1 MQSLTLPQ
9 ILASA
14 IAENG
19 IKNPIP
25 QNSTGTYLA
34 SVDEGYPEITLTPI
48 AEGGIPP
55 AGGDLNGMFNLL
67 SQFYFFNQNGGTY
80 TYNSTVSSMIGGY
93 PKGAVLWYNGIDGTH
108 IQVVSNVENNTNNFI
123 ENPSFIGDTDK
134 PWSFVDT
141 KISNMPVGSIITSDY
156 PMNLAGLEPLNH
168 PDYTSGKL
176 LTNVNVQYP
185 DFWNLC
191 IANKDKA
198 VNGDILFAR
207 YNKSQAEYTTE
218 LNAKGFCGF
227 YVIDEDA
234 KTVRLPYLKEAFF
247 QGSNGT
253 DIDIEAGAPNIIG
266 NVQSIMSYSGNSAPA
281 YTGSLIA
288 TRTGS
293 ASTSSSGHTS
303 SNTISLDA
311 SLSSGIY
318 GNSDTVQPDSV
329 MVFYYLV
336 CGNTSAGSS
345 VIGIDG
351 KQDKMQFETI
361 PVASEG
367 LEGKIFQYVGTTNAS
382 YTNGYFYKCV
392 QTGTVN
398 PTASITQSGSG
409 GMSDLDVVAS
419 TFASQISESGTYT
432 FTYNNNDWFLG
443 SSAVDLTDYGIS
455 YTGTPVDFDVLTVVF
470 TAGYNTYSWNNIS
483 VMDAQTVSNLVT
495 SIDSASTD
503 SQYPS
508 AKCVYDII
516 GDIESLLSSI

>member
-1 MQSLTLPQ
+1 MQSLVLPQ

-93 PKGAVLWYNGIDGTH
+93 PKGAVLWYNGIDGSH

-123 ENPSFIGDTDK
+123 ENPSFIGDSEK
-134 PWSFVDT
+134 PWSYVDT
-141 KISNMPVGSIITSDY
+141 KISNMPIGSIVTSDF
-156 PMNLAGLEPLNH
+156 PIGTDGLEPLNH
-168 PDYTSGKL
+168 PNFPNGKL
-176 LTNVNVQYP
+176 LSNVDVQYP

-191 IANKDKA
+191 LANKDKA

-207 YNKSQAEYTTE
+207 YNKTQVEYDAE

-227 YVIDEDA
+227 YVIDENA
-234 KTVRLPYLKEAFF
+234 KTVRLPYLKEAFI

-253 DIDIEAGAPNIIG
+253 DIDVDAGLPNING
-266 NVQSIMSYSGNSAPA
+266 TFGLPDDTYPVTNEAFYVTGVREYRNQSD
-281 YTGSLIA
+281 
-288 TRTGS
+288 
-293 ASTSSSGHTS
+293 SSGS
-303 SNTISLDA
+303 GWQIGFDA
-311 SLSSGIY
+311 SRSSTIY
-318 GNSDTVQPDSV
+318 GNSNTVQPDAV

-351 KQDKMQFETI
+351 KQDKMQFESM

-367 LEGKIFQYVGTTNAS
+367 LEGKIFQYIGTTNAS

-432 FTYNNNDWFLG
+432 FTYNNNDWFLE

-470 TAGYNTYSWNNIS
+470 TAGYNTYSWNNVS

-516 GDIESLLSSI
+516 GDIESLLASI